1 MNQLRWDPTLREWVA
16 YATHRQGRTFLP
28 PAEYCPLCPTR
39 PGGFPTEVER
49 EHYEIAGFENKF
61 PSFAPDA
68 GPPDEPGSALTPTAP
83 GRGLCEV
90 VLYSDDHDSTLATMS
105 ERRIT
110 NLIEVWA
117 DRYGELGA
125 REDVAYVFIF
135 ENKGE
140 AIGVTLHHP
149 HGQIYGFPFIPP
161 RPAEELRAAREYRE
175 QNDAGCLHCGVLA
188 QEHEDGRRVVVEGEH
203 FTAFVPFYA
212 HFPFEV
218 HVYARRCAPSIADLD
233 ADERRDLASVL
244 KRLLTG
250 YDALFGF
257 SLPYMMV
264 MHQAPTDGDDYGGIA
279 HFHIEFYP
287 PNRTE
292 DKLKYLAGS
301 ETGAGAFIMDV
312 LPEKSAETLR
322 GKIENQ

>member
-1 MNQLRWDPTLREWVA
+1 LNQLRWDPTLREWVA
-16 YATHRQGRTFLP
+16 YATHRQDRTFLP

-39 PGGFPTEVER
+39 PGGFPTEIER
-49 EHYEIAGFENKF
+49 EHYDIVVFENKF
-61 PSFAPDA
+61 PSFARDA
-68 GPPDEPGSALTPTAP
+68 GVPDEPGSPLTPTAP
-83 GRGLCEV
+83 GRGVCEV
-90 VLYSDDHDSTLATMS
+90 VVYSDDHAATLAS
-105 ERRIT
+105 LGERRIR

-125 REDVAYVFIF
+125 REEVAYVFIF

-161 RPAEELRAAREYRE
+161 RPARELQAAREYRE
-175 QNDAGCLHCGVLA
+175 QNDGSCLHCDVLA
-188 QEHEDGRRVVVEGEH
+188 QEQEDGRRVVVKGEH
-203 FTAFVPFYA
+203 FTAFIPFYA

-218 HVYARRCAPSIADLD
+218 HLYARRCASSIVDLEE
-233 ADERRDLASVL
+233 DERSDLASVL
-244 KRLLTG
+244 KRLLVG

-264 MHQAPTDGDDYGGIA
+264 MHQAPTDGHDYGGIA

-287 PNRTE
+287 PNRTGE
-292 DKLKYLAGS
+292 KLKYLAGS

-322 GKIENQ
+322 SKVEGR

>member
-1 MNQLRWDPTLREWVA
+1 M
-16 YATHRQGRTFLP
+16 G
-28 PAEYCPLCPTR
+28 
-39 PGGFPTEVER
+39 
-49 EHYEIAGFENKF
+49 
-61 PSFAPDA
+61 
-68 GPPDEPGSALTPTAP
+68 
-83 GRGLCEV
+83 
-90 VLYSDDHDSTLATMS
+90 
-105 ERRIT
+105 ERRIA

-140 AIGVTLHHP
+140 AIGVTLDHP

-161 RPAEELRAAREYRE
+161 RPAEELRAARDYVEH
-175 QNDAGCLHCGVLA
+175 NATACLHCDVLA
-188 QEHEDGRRVVVEGEH
+188 QEQEDGRRVVVEGEH

-218 HVYARRCAPSIADLD
+218 HVYARRCAPTIADLD

-264 MHQAPTDGDDYGGIA
+264 MHQAPTDGDDYDGVA

-287 PNRTE
+287 PNRTG

-312 LPEKSAETLR
+312 LPENSAETLR
-322 GKIENQ
+322 GKIEEGR